1 MENLRWILLIA
12 GAVIVLG
19 IYLFGLYQNRKETLP
34 RRKSSHRT
42 APVLT
47 RDDGFDDFDYDDNLD
62 DVVNQV
68 GDFYTEDPLAEDPFD
83 EFTPVAADP
92 EYNADAQPLDRGE
105 AAAPDKVFALYVMAP
120 RGVPFR
126 GPMLLGALSAAGLE
140 YGDMQIFHRSEM
152 LDGREKILFS
162 AANIKEPGIFDLS
175 AMESFTTEGIVLFL
189 QIPGSVDGVHAFDSM
204 VESARI
210 LADNLDSAVCD
221 ASRSVLTNQTISHMR
236 EEVISCQLQQR
247 VANAAS

>member
-1 MENLRWILLIA
+1 
-12 GAVIVLG
+12 
-19 IYLFGLYQNRKETLP
+19 
-34 RRKSSHRT
+34 
-42 APVLT
+42 
-47 RDDGFDDFDYDDNLD
+47 
-62 DVVNQV
+62 
-68 GDFYTEDPLAEDPFD
+68 
-83 EFTPVAADP
+83 
-92 EYNADAQPLDRGE
+92 
-105 AAAPDKVFALYVMAP
+105 
-120 RGVPFR
+120 
-126 GPMLLGALSAAGLE
+126 
-140 YGDMQIFHRSEM
+140 MQIFHRSEM